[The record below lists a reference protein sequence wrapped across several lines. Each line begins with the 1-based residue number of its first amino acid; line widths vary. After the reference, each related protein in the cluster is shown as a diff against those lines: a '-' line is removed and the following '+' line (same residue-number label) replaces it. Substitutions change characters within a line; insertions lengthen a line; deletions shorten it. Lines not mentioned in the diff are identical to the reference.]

1 MVYFEPQSSVV
12 FKLIRLRKQLVTV
25 RKQVRQNRPDVVIA
39 FLDIT
44 IFLAIVSTAHLPVS
58 VVVSERNN
66 PYRNTT
72 NLWLQRVN
80 NWLYRFADA
89 IVLQTHR
96 IASTF
101 PVALHS
107 KISVIANPVPTP
119 HWWVE
124 HYPRQHEKKTIV
136 AMGRLTKQKGFDVLI
151 KSFARVTQRHPSWQL
166 QVVGV
171 GEEQRALRQLCVDL
185 SIAEQVVF
193 LGKQQNIQK
202 VWYDTSIFVLP
213 SRFEGFPNALCE
225 AMAAGVPVV
234 ATRCEFGPEEIVCHG
249 QNGLLVPV
257 EDAVALSEAIGTL
270 IDSPELCE
278 RLGTQARTVTYTFGV
293 EKIMQQWNDL
303 IHTL

>member
-1 MVYFEPQSSVV
+1 MKIVFLIPSLVAGGAERVITYMANYWAGQSHNVSVITLDHPQHTSFYPLHRCVELIPLGLLRPQSSVV

-44 IFLAIVSTAHLPVS
+44 IFLTIVLTAHLPVS

-107 KISVIANPVPTP
+107 L
-119 HWWVE
+119 
-124 HYPRQHEKKTIV
+124 
-136 AMGRLTKQKGFDVLI
+136 RLV
-151 KSFARVTQRHPSWQL
+151 
-166 QVVGV
+166 
-171 GEEQRALRQLCVDL
+171 
-185 SIAEQVVF
+185 
-193 LGKQQNIQK
+193 
-202 VWYDTSIFVLP
+202 
-213 SRFEGFPNALCE
+213 
-225 AMAAGVPVV
+225 
-234 ATRCEFGPEEIVCHG
+234 
-249 QNGLLVPV
+249 
-257 EDAVALSEAIGTL
+257 
-270 IDSPELCE
+270 
-278 RLGTQARTVTYTFGV
+278 
-293 EKIMQQWNDL
+293 
-303 IHTL
+303 